1 MSSQIFGTQ
10 QGRQVPIDNATLSAA
25 ISYASPT
32 WQAGLFSEVIVNL
45 RVDSGTAT
53 SVTMTLTGLGGSYKS
68 AIYYTA
74 AGAVNFGTTWT
85 IGGTIPYNNTAIAR
99 VATGGIRALRGTWC
113 GPDGLSPG
121 NPIYAFMGGHNTDTT
136 SAVTGVA
143 LAFAGGNAT
152 GVVEVLGVLA
162 F

>member
-1 MSSQIFGTQ
+1 M
-10 QGRQVPIDNATLSAA
+10 
-25 ISYASPT
+25 Y
-32 WQAGLFSEVIVNL
+32 SEITVNL

-74 AGAVNFGTTWT
+74 AGAVNFPTTWT
-85 IGGTIPYNNTAIAR
+85 IGGTIPYNNIATARI
-99 VATGGIRALRGTWC
+99 ATGGIRGLSGTWC

-121 NPIYAFMGGHNTDTT
+121 NPIYAFMGGHNTDT
-136 SAVTGVA
+136 SSDVTGVA

-152 GVVEVLGVLA
+152 GTVEVIGVVA